1 MIIIL
6 TILIYFVAIEHLG
19 IMGLEMFGS
28 PETQSKAFGMPLS
41 FVHQAP
47 AKAAL
52 GNMGIYNGML
62 GVTLLLSQW
71 LLTGQPRAITTALL
85 LVYIVIVAI
94 YGSLSVKKSIFWLQ
108 GMPALVTF
116 LVLLTQLV

>member
-6 TILIYFVAIEHLG
+6 TFLIYFVAIEHLV
-19 IMGLEMFGS
+19 IMGLEIFGK
-28 PETQSKAFGMPLS
+28 PEQQAKLFDMPLS
-41 FVHQAP
+41 FVNQAP

-62 GVTLLLSQW
+62 AVVLLVSQW
-71 LLTGQPRAITTALL
+71 VLTGQPRLITTALL

-94 YGSLSVKKSIFWLQ
+94 YGSLTVKKSIFWFQ

-116 LVLLTQLV
+116 LVLLTQFL